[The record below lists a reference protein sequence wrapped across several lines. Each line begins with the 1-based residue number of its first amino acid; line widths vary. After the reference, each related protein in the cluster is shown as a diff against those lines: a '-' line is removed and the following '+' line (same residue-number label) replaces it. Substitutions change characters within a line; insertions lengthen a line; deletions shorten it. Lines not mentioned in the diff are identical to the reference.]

1 VDADQATTP
10 LLRWR
15 LNSTIV
21 TREDDHNGAV
31 ALASGA
37 SGNENLMNTRER
49 FVRTLTGQPVDRVPF
64 MRVFGGTNTILPR
77 WEDEHPGIGE
87 CIDEL
92 LGFEGVYRGWGIT
105 PVDMDPRGFGP
116 PEILEETTEILTQ
129 RTGDGSVVQVYKHGD
144 YNRHTVEWPV
154 KTRRDWDEYK
164 EKYLD
169 AEDPSR
175 FPGDW
180 DTLVGAY
187 RARDYP
193 LQLTHRG
200 VYGFA
205 RERMGDEAL
214 ALAFYDDPDLVHDM
228 VETYT
233 DLAIALFEK
242 QARDVEFDLIECW
255 EDMASKNGSMV
266 GPATFRQF
274 LAPAYERLAAFAKE
288 HQIPVILVDSDGLIE
303 DLSGWMAEAGVNAM
317 YPYEVLAGNDV
328 TRALENHPTVGAIG
342 GLRKECMYEGREAI
356 DLEMEK
362 ARRLIRLGRYIPG
375 PDHMALQDASLE
387 SYRYFMERLREVVMT
402 TTPEV

>member
-1 VDADQATTP
+1 
-10 LLRWR
+10 
-15 LNSTIV
+15 
-21 TREDDHNGAV
+21 
-31 ALASGA
+31 
-37 SGNENLMNTRER
+37 MNTRER
-49 FVRTLTGQPVDRVPF
+49 FVRVLTGQPVDRVPF
-64 MRVFGGTNTILPR
+64 IKVFGGTNAILPH

-105 PVDMDPRGFGP
+105 PVDMNPSGFGP
-116 PEILEETTEILTQ
+116 TEILQETEEIQTQ
-129 RTGDGSVVQVYKHGD
+129 RTGDGTVVQVYKGGD

-169 AEDPSR
+169 PDDPGR
-175 FPGDW
+175 FPDQW
-180 DTLVGAY
+180 QDLVAEY
-187 RARDYP
+187 RNRDYP

-214 ALAFYDDPDLVHDM
+214 ALAFYDDPDLVRDM

-233 DLAIALFEK
+233 DLALALFEK

-255 EDMASKNGSMV
+255 EDMASKNGSIV
-266 GPATFRQF
+266 GPATFREF
-274 LAPAYERLAAFAKE
+274 LAPAYRRLATFAKE

-303 DLSGWMAEAGVNAM
+303 ELTGWMVEAGVTTL

-328 TRALENHPTVGAIG
+328 ARVLEAHPAVGAIG

-356 DLEMEK
+356 DREMDK
-362 ARRLIRLGRYIPG
+362 ARRLIELGRFIPG
-375 PDHMALQDASLE
+375 PDHMVLQDASFE
-387 SYRYFMERLREVVMT
+387 SYRYFMERLREVVLT
-402 TTPEV
+402 TTPRQ